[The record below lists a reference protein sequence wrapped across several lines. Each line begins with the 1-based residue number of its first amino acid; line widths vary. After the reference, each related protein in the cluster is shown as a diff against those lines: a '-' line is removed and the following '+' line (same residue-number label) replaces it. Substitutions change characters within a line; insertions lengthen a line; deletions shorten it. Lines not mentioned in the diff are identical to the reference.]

1 MIDLYGN
8 ISEKAFT
15 AQVIALARWY
25 KWRVAH
31 FRRIALKDC
40 LGVSRGVLWA
50 NLHCRHGSVH
60 PSDQPRSALWCRLL
74 KVKRWQSERA
84 RMV

>member
-40 LGVSRGVLWA
+40 LGVSRGVL
-50 NLHCRHGSVH
+50 
-60 PSDQPRSALWCRLL
+60 
-74 KVKRWQSERA
+74 
-84 RMV
+84 